1 MKTLNQRI
9 GDLGPA
15 RRERVEARAATL
27 IAEELTPQGTPPS
40 PQAGSGADGENASH
54 QSAIDCGVEE
64 LTRFVRERASG
75 RGLPRNRR

>member
-1 MKTLNQRI
+1 LKTLNQRI

-15 RRERVEARAATL
+15 RWKRVEARVATL

-40 PQAGSGADGENASH
+40 PQADSAADGENARH

-64 LTRFVRERASG
+64 QTRFVRERAPG